1 MSLRVA
7 LVCPYSLDRPG
18 GVATHVLGLA
28 RWLQHEGHH
37 PVVVAPG
44 VLDQDRGV
52 PVTLLGAPREFRFNG
67 SVAQLAVLPGQ
78 SRRAAAAVAHADVVH
93 VHEPLTPGAA
103 FAAARAARSLVVT
116 HHASFG
122 GRRAATLLRLRASLL
137 PERVTIAVSRAAA
150 VTARAVTGTDPVI
163 IPNAITAPPARPT
176 LAPATPHR
184 PVVVFVGRLDEPRK
198 GYPLFRGLAGQVPG
212 ADFVAIGPGGAG
224 DTRVR
229 ELGQLDDDA
238 KSRVLGTASVLV
250 APNRYGESFGM
261 IIVEGLAHGCAVVAA
276 DLPAFR
282 DVVDHPGFVSWF
294 PVDDAASA
302 RAALLRRLAAPVD
315 PAAAQALVER
325 YTWPAVGPRILA
337 AYRRVASGAPTA
349 DVG

>member
-28 RWLQHEGHH
+28 RWLQQEGHR

-44 VLDQDRGV
+44 VLDRDRGV
-52 PVTLLGAPREFRFNG
+52 PVTLLGATKEFRFNG
-67 SVAQLAVLPGQ
+67 SVAQLAVLPAQ
-78 SRRAAAAVAHADVVH
+78 SRRAADAVAHADVVH

-122 GRRAATLLRLRASLL
+122 TPRAAMLLRLRAALL
-137 PERVTIAVSRAAA
+137 PDRVTIAVSRAAA
-150 VTARAVTGTDPVI
+150 VTARAVTDADPVI
-163 IPNAITAPPARPT
+163 IPNAITAPPARS
-176 LAPATPHR
+176 APGRAAPHR

-198 GYPLFRGLAGQVPG
+198 GYSLFRRLAGQVPG
-212 ADFVAIGPGGAG
+212 ADFVAIGPGGCG
-224 DTRVR
+224 DPRVT

-238 KSRVLGTASVLV
+238 KSRVLANADVLV
-250 APNRYGESFGM
+250 APNRFGESFGM

-282 DVVDHPGFVSWF
+282 DVVDHPRFVSWF
-294 PVDDAASA
+294 PVDDVASA
-302 RAALLRRLAAPVD
+302 RAALLHRLAAPVD
-315 PAAAQALVER
+315 PAAAHALVER
-325 YTWPAVGPRILA
+325 YTWPSVGPRILA
-337 AYRRVASGAPTA
+337 AYRRVAPGAPRA